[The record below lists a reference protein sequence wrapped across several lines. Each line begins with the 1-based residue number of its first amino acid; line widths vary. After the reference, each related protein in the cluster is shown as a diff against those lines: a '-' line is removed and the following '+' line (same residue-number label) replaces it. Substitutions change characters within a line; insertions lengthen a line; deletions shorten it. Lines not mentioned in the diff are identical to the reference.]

1 MGWFPER
8 MIVSSIQC
16 SIVVYPLIWVLP
28 LAGLDEEYK
37 YWSYVEMHPAF
48 TILSRKSVQEA
59 VDTLHWSSTDR
70 LFALPH
76 TNQPPFGQEECE
88 ELLKLLNDSNRQR
101 DPSYTRIIARIHLR
115 LGELMFILRLAGC
128 SYGCGLSPLSAHWH
142 QAHFRSHKLLPCGAI
157 ITHQSKQTWF
167 LLGMMVEL
175 FGMLSV
181 DIQSYV
187 DKTRCSGRYD
197 GKGSARTCSEMSFV
211 MVVMFSIILG
221 GFVMLLS
228 FLVSGTMHLFAGL
241 FSVLCIATSVLLFL
255 RHFSNMH

>member
-115 LGELMFILRLAGC
+115 L
-128 SYGCGLSPLSAHWH
+128 AHWH

-221 GFVMLLS
+221 GFLMLLS

-241 FSVLCIATSVLLFL
+241 FSVLCIATSLLLFL
-255 RHFSNMH
+255 RHFSNMG